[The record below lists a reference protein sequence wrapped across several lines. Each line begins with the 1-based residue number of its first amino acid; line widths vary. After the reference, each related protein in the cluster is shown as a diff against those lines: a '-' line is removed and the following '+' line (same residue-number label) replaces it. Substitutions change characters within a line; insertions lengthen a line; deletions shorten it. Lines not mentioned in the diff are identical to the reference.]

1 MAMVQNGQKHSPT
14 SINSIIPC
22 KSLESAKKAETIV
35 YHNMKNYLG
44 KDLTD
49 MVRCT

>member
-1 MAMVQNGQKHSPT
+1 MTMVRNGQKHSPT
-14 SINSIIPC
+14 SINLIIPC
-22 KSLESAKKAETIV
+22 KSLESAKAETIV